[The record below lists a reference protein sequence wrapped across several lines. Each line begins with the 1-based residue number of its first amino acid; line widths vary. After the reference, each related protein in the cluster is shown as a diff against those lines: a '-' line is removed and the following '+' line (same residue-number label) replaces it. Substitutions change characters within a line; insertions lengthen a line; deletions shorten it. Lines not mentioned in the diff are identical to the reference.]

1 MLLESA
7 AVLGTAG
14 VAAAGLAA
22 LARDRA
28 RPWAVVGALL
38 LGAGEAQA
46 SGAAPRAP
54 RADLRFWTIA
64 AAIATALTAVAA
76 RPEAFRALAAGE
88 LVFVLLLG
96 LPLTAFAQAAAA
108 DLLRRRLPREEAAP
122 AGAAPADGGEAT
134 GAEPADTLGA
144 LCDHAAREV
153 RHARAQVADPARVA
167 ALDALDE
174 AIAEYAAALDD
185 PGSGLAPAQVKAR
198 LRGVVTLA
206 RSCLVE
212 EAREA
217 ARTLGVRPDAAPEE
231 LDAVFEALARIYDGP
246 TALPGT
252 CPARYEE
259 LLAAHACLR
268 GRLTAGDGE
277 PLRLTGSGALHRAA
291 A

>member
-7 AVLGTAG
+7 VVVGAAG
-14 VAAAGLAA
+14 LAATGLAA

-38 LGAGEAQA
+38 LGRGEAQA
-46 SGAAPRAP
+46 SGAAARAP

-64 AAIATALTAVAA
+64 AASATALTAVAA
-76 RPEAFRALAAGE
+76 RPDVFRALAAGE
-88 LVFVLLLG
+88 LAFALLLG
-96 LPLTAFAQAAAA
+96 LPLTAFAQAALA
-108 DLLRRRLPREEAAP
+108 DLLRRRLPGEAAP
-122 AGAAPADGGEAT
+122 STDEAAADHGG
-134 GAEPADTLGA
+134 ADTLGA

-185 PGSGLAPAQVKAR
+185 PASGLAPAQVRAR

-217 ARTLGVRPDAAPEE
+217 ARALGVRPDAAPEE
-231 LDAVFEALARIYDGP
+231 LDAVFAALARIYDGP

-268 GRLTAGDGE
+268 GRLTASDGE
-277 PLRLTGSGALHRAA
+277 PLRLTSSGALRRVAA
-291 A
+291 